1 MDRAFESLPL
11 DHPPKRALVCALD
24 WGLGH
29 VARTS
34 VLVRRLLAAGASV
47 VLASNGRSA
56 DWWRAEFPDLELRE
70 LPDYAVRYANGP
82 WLVPGLMA
90 SLPRLWR
97 AIRQER
103 SLVESWKGEGFDL
116 VVSDNR
122 YGCRIAG
129 VKSVLL
135 THQLRLAAPR
145 GLGLFEGIGERLM
158 ARMVRSFDEVWV
170 PDHPGEGGLSGR
182 LGHPASPKSFPPI
195 CYLGP
200 LSRMVGAIP
209 DARWSGPW
217 DMLVL
222 VSGPEPGRTR
232 LEAIARDSLQGKPG
246 RRLLVR
252 GRPDLAS
259 PECPCGQ
266 DGWEEVAHLPT
277 SALVAALGGA
287 RRILSRGGYSTVM
300 DLDALG
306 ILDGRCLWCP
316 TPGQTEQE
324 ALARELA
331 LANRGVRIEERSLRE
346 CLERLPEEDNRI

>member
-1 MDRAFESLPL
+1 MDRAITSLPL

-34 VLVRRLLAAGASV
+34 VLVRRLLAGGASV

-56 DWWRAEFPDLELRE
+56 DWWRAEFPDLPLRE

-145 GLGLFEGIGERLM
+145 GLGVFEGLGERSM
-158 ARMVRSFDEVWV
+158 ARMVRDFDEVWV
-170 PDHPGEGGLSGR
+170 PDHAGFDGLSGR
-182 LGHPASPKSFPPI
+182 LGHPAWPSLFPPI
-195 CYLGP
+195 RYLGP
-200 LSRMVGAIP
+200 LSRMAGIAP
-209 DARWSGPW
+209 DARWAGPW
-217 DMLVL
+217 DMVVL

-232 LEAIARDSLQGKPG
+232 LESLARSALQSRPG
-246 RRLLVR
+246 RSLLVR
-252 GRPDLAS
+252 GRPDLPS
-259 PECPCGQ
+259 PLEAPEDRQ
-266 DGWEEVAHLPT
+266 AWEEVAHLHT
-277 SALVAALGGA
+277 AALAAALGGA

-324 ALARELA
+324 TLARELA
-331 LANRGVRIEERSLRE
+331 QANRGTRVEERSLQE
-346 CLERLPEEDNRI
+346 YMARLP